1 VFGRS
6 RASGAQALRSAFA
19 AAVIAAGD
27 GEAAPRAA
35 LVGIEHEFR
44 VMRGAAQVPFDEL
57 IDSLDLGRRF
67 LDPTDA
73 NARRLPSGAAVT
85 CDDAEAEIALP
96 PIAVAPGFTRELDE
110 LVQWERAALQ
120 ARLDGEERLVGVST
134 HLSVSVRA
142 GPVATDALARLYAR
156 TFAPALM
163 LLLDR
168 RESWGVYVRPRPGR
182 LELCGEFARGERL
195 RAAAAFAV
203 GSTQACLAV
212 VDGRAPASSIPPR
225 LQLSTTPAPSRFG
238 YTVWRT
244 ALGADLYDG
253 GRTAQLPLAGGGTT
267 TAQAQ
272 LEAAAG
278 SVFRALPDTARA
290 DLRPLEH
297 FVHGEFALPLSTAR
311 LESTPATADRSTATT
326 APTTGPGDANPF
338 GRVALPLRRPGYE
351 MAPVMI
357 TWPLVV
363 LVAAALPD
371 RRRAFVC
378 LPREHLVGFLGALDR
393 GWLDRVIVDYL
404 HERPGR
410 VRLEHRVQ
418 AQSLGL
424 FDRLGRRRDLLAEE
438 PTGPLTTTAVAA

>member
-19 AAVIAAGD
+19 DAVIAAGD
-27 GEAAPRAA
+27 GDTEARAP
-35 LVGIEHEFR
+35 LVGVEHEFR
-44 VMRGAAQVPFDEL
+44 VMQGATQVPFDSL

-85 CDDAEAEIALP
+85 CDEAEAEVALP
-96 PIAVAPGFTRELDE
+96 PVAVEPGFTRELDE
-110 LVQWERAALQ
+110 MVQRERAALQ
-120 ARLDGEERLVGVST
+120 ARLGDEARLVGVST
-134 HLSVSVRA
+134 HLSVSVPA
-142 GPVATDALARLYAR
+142 GPAATDALARLYAR

-195 RAAAAFAV
+195 QAAAAFAV
-203 GSTQACLAV
+203 GSTPACLAV
-212 VDGRAPASSIPPR
+212 VDGRAPASSIPPLLR
-225 LQLSTTPAPSRFG
+225 LSTTPAPSRFG

-244 ALGADLYDG
+244 ALGADLYEA
-253 GRTAQLPLAGGGTT
+253 GRTAQLALAGGGTT

-278 SVFRALPDTARA
+278 SVFRTLHHTARA
-290 DLRPLEH
+290 DVRSLEH
-297 FVHGEFALPLSTAR
+297 FVHGEFALPLPTAR
-311 LESTPATADRSTATT
+311 VEAVSAAGDLSTATT
-326 APTTGPGDANPF
+326 AATRPRTANPF

-378 LPREHLVGFLGALDR
+378 LPREHLAGFLLALDR
-393 GWLDRVIVDYL
+393 GRLDRVIRQYL

-410 VRLEHRVQ
+410 LRLERRDQ
-418 AQSLGL
+418 AQLPGL

>member
-19 AAVIAAGD
+19 DAVIAAGD
-27 GEAAPRAA
+27 GDPASRAV
-35 LVGIEHEFR
+35 LVGVEHEFR
-44 VMRGAAQVPFDEL
+44 VMRGTAPVPFDRL

-85 CDDAEAEIALP
+85 CDDAEAEVALP
-96 PIAVAPGFTRELDE
+96 PIAVAPGFTSALDE
-110 LVQWERAALQ
+110 LAQRERAALQ
-120 ARLDGEERLVGVST
+120 ARLEDDVRLVGVST
-134 HLSVSVRA
+134 HLSVSVPA
-142 GPVATDALARLYAR
+142 AAAVTDALARLYAR

-195 RAAAAFAV
+195 QAAAAFAV

-225 LQLSTTPAPSRFG
+225 LALATTPAPSRFG

-244 ALGADLYDG
+244 ALGADLYAA
-253 GRTAQLPLAGGGTT
+253 GRTAQLPLAAGGTT

-278 SVFRALPDTARA
+278 SVFRALHSTARA
-290 DLRPLEH
+290 DVRPLEH
-297 FVHGEFALPLSTAR
+297 FVHGEFALPLPTTR
-311 LESTPATADRSTATT
+311 LESVPTPGDRSTAAPASTT
-326 APTTGPGDANPF
+326 RPGDANPF

-378 LPREHLVGFLGALDR
+378 LPREHLVGFLRALDR
-393 GWLDRVIVDYL
+393 GRLDRVIVDYL

-410 VRLEHRVQ
+410 VRLEHREQ
-418 AQSLGL
+418 AASPGL
-424 FDRLGRRRDLLAEE
+424 YDRLGRRRDLLAEE